1 MGMVWREMMRAFAGQ
16 AAIRQGDRHG
26 VLSST
31 VDKKG
36 GFCRVY
42 STRKGEPQRWVL
54 TDASISAKIRLNL
67 ILAEVRA

>member
-1 MGMVWREMMRAFAGQ
+1 MTARAFAGK
-16 AAIRQGDRHG
+16 AAIWQGGIHMG
-26 VLSST
+26 LSST

-36 GFCRVY
+36 AFCRVY
-42 STRKGEPQRWVL
+42 STGKGEPQRWVL